1 MVIVV
6 LNYIL
11 KKMGY
16 GHELI
21 KVEETETAEV
31 EYIPLHSVNPN
42 YPLLAYVS
50 STRNKYG
57 VDAYAPVN
65 DYLPFT
71 PIEYIVKG
79 FERLLD
85 GCKLSGVVGKIDKDR
100 KFQDK
105 QFVKIPP
112 HPMTDLEFINIIQNA
127 MGDIRKSGN
136 FIPYIL
142 LSHDDIM
149 LNSATSFNFAK
160 TAVKLSVPL
169 DVIQTISKLSL
180 ACDISTPNYKSL
192 YFSLTFIK
200 EANGWLFKNITSA
213 NPITL
218 CTPVELFIFAWET
231 MLIDLDHICNRAPVR
246 FVGSKFIDYGH
257 HYNMRTK
264 YDISKA
270 LLDVAKLIDME
281 IEFRDDEFT
290 KVQTFITD
298 YSLNLSSRFSDF
310 KAALLALKD
319 SGSKLEINV

>member
-1 MVIVV
+1 MVGGSPLIVKLLEGTQGKGVV
-6 LNYIL
+6 LAET
-11 KKMGY
+11 KKA
-16 GHELI
+16 
-21 KVEETETAEV
+21 AE
-31 EYIPLHSVNPN
+31 SV
-42 YPLLAYVS
+42 
-50 STRNKYG
+50 
-57 VDAYAPVN
+57 
-65 DYLPFT
+65 
-71 PIEYIVKG
+71 
-79 FERLLD
+79 
-85 GCKLSGVVGKIDKDR
+85 
-100 KFQDK
+100 
-105 QFVKIPP
+105 
-112 HPMTDLEFINIIQNA
+112 INA
-127 MGDIRKSGN
+127 
-136 FIPYIL
+136 F
-142 LSHDDIM
+142 
-149 LNSATSFNFAK
+149 
-160 TAVKLSVPL
+160 
-169 DVIQTISKLSL
+169 
-180 ACDISTPNYKSL
+180 KSL
-192 YFSLTFIK
+192 NANILVQEFIK
-200 EANGWLFKNITSA
+200 EANGWLFKNITST